1 MSARIA
7 KDELMTAWVERTGRI
22 EWRPGVGFPDGALP
36 LCCGT
41 RNAIR
46 AALKQRAWNGQH
58 YAVPGMH
65 ERMSDQLAYERME
78 KLRVSLT
85 GISPE
90 LISYYSAMNR
100 RDV

>member
-1 MSARIA
+1 MSPRIA
-7 KDELMTAWVERTGRI
+7 KGDIMTAWVERTGRI

-65 ERMSDQLAYERME
+65 DNMSDQQAYERME

-85 GISPE
+85 GISNE
-90 LISYYSAMNR
+90 LVSYYSAMNR